1 MGGFV
6 MSGIVGQMFIYRG
19 LPGSGKTYQARLNAF
34 QDKGRL
40 VGRDHVR
47 QLMNVEGIGTPAQ
60 EAEVTRIQEQLIISG
75 LRSGQHVHVDDMN
88 LKADYVRRLVNI
100 AWREGAEWKIIDL
113 TNQDVEVCHVRNVM
127 RDRVVPSEV
136 IDRNYERFIKGKPYP
151 LPFQFTGAR
160 VEDTYQGEP
169 YTPDLSLREAVL
181 IDVDGTVADHEGIR
195 GHHEYDKV
203 HLDKPK
209 PEVIRVVKTLVNTG
223 VRPLYVSG
231 RPESCMEATWR
242 WLSTH
247 ATEPFDI
254 IMRKTG
260 DRRADYIVKREL
272 FDKHIRYNYNVIGA
286 FDDRNQVVDMYRS
299 LGITVF
305 QVAEGNF

>member
-1 MGGFV
+1 MTA
-6 MSGIVGQMFIYRG
+6 MVGQMFIYRG
-19 LPGSGKTYQARLNAF
+19 LPGSGKTYQAKLNAF

-40 VGRDHVR
+40 VGRDHIR
-47 QLMNVEGIGTPAQ
+47 QLMNVEGIGSPAQ

-75 LRSGQHVHVDDMN
+75 LRSGQNVHVDDMN

-100 AWREGAEWKIIDL
+100 AWREGVEWKIVDL
-113 TNQDVEVCHVRNVM
+113 TNQDVEVCHIRNVM
-127 RDRVVPSEV
+127 RDRVVPAEV
-136 IDRNYERFIKGKPYP
+136 IDSNYDRFIKGKPYP
-151 LPFQFTGAR
+151 LPFEFTGAR
-160 VEDTYQGEP
+160 VEDTYQGET
-169 YTPDLSLREAVL
+169 YTPNLDLAPVVL
-181 IDVDGTVADHEGIR
+181 IDIDGTVADHEGVR
-195 GHHEYDKV
+195 GHHEYNKV

-209 PEVIRVVKTLVNTG
+209 PPVIQIVKKVLKSGVNG
-223 VRPLYVSG
+223 LFVSG
-231 RPESCMEATWR
+231 RPDSCKDATWR
-242 WLSTH
+242 WLSNNVVV
-247 ATEPFDI
+247 PYDL

-272 FDKHIRYNYNVIGA
+272 FDKYIRYNYNVLGA